1 MIFSI
6 NRKFSRLLSLILV
19 LVMLTTLF
27 AGCKKKNPA
36 EDPTDPGLNLNLN
49 SSESTEDT
57 TEAPETTEPVINE
70 KTATVTQDLKVRSA
84 PTLEGQE
91 MVVLDKGTRI
101 EVSRVEEVG
110 KKDWA
115 LVILPDGT
123 SGWVMM
129 DYVEM
134 DIPTTVTPPETTA
147 PAETTPEEDDDKK
160 DEESTVT
167 NIKGVINTNG
177 LNIRSEG
184 STNGKVQ
191 GQYNKGD
198 VVTILETKNGWGRT
212 SKGWIKLDY
221 VNTTG
226 TGTNDKDDDKDT
238 SNKVTIS
245 GNGSTTVQFRGIV
258 IAGEL
263 NVRADANQSAT
274 RVGGLKYGDRVE
286 ILEKSGT
293 WGRTKNGWISLNYV
307 YQDGTTGTKT
317 GAGTV
322 TGSELNIRSGPGT
335 GYGTVGSYRQGDRV
349 TILEQFTYNNVTW
362 GCTNKGWI
370 SLQYVDMDGDD
381 SDNTTNNNNGSN
393 GNTTTTTGKSGTITG
408 DGLNVRS
415 GPGLTYGSVGTLN
428 SGDRVTVSSTTVG
441 DGITWG
447 NIGTGWVS
455 MAYVQLD

>member
-1 MIFSI
+1 MNFSI

-27 AGCKKKNPA
+27 AGCWKK
-36 EDPTDPGLNLNLN
+36 DPTGESTEPGLNLNLN
-49 SSESTEDT
+49 PSESTEAT
-57 TEAPETTEPVINE
+57 TEAPETTVPVINE

-84 PTLEGQE
+84 PSLEAHE
-91 MVVLDKGTRI
+91 VYVLEKGTRI
-101 EVSRVEEVG
+101 EVSRIQEVSL
-110 KKDWA
+110 KDWA

-134 DIPTTVTPPETTA
+134 DIPTAVTPTETTA
-147 PAETTPEEDDDKK
+147 PAETTPEEKDDKK

-167 NIKGVINTNG
+167 NIKGVVNTNG

-184 STNGKVQ
+184 STDSKPQ

-212 SKGWIKLDY
+212 SKGWIKMDY

-226 TGTNDKDDDKDT
+226 NGTTNKNDDKPT
-238 SNKVTIS
+238 TNKVTIS

-258 IAGEL
+258 IANEL
-263 NVRADANQSAT
+263 NVRADANQNAD
-274 RVGGLKYGDRVE
+274 RLGMLKYGARVE
-286 ILEKSGT
+286 ILEKNGT
-293 WGRTKNGWISLNYV
+293 WGRTKDGWISLNYV
-307 YQDGTTGTKT
+307 YQDGTTGTRT

-322 TGSELNIRSGPGT
+322 TGSQLHIRSGPGT
-335 GYGTVGSYRQGDRV
+335 GYTSIGSYNQGDRV

-370 SLQYVDMDGDD
+370 SLQYVAMDGVD
-381 SDNTTNNNNGSN
+381 SGNNNNNNNGSN
-393 GNTTTTTGKSGTITG
+393 GNTTTTTGKTGTITG

-415 GPGLTYGSVGTLN
+415 GPGLSYGSVGTLN